1 MILEQMLR
9 EGFALAHR
17 RLGLI
22 LVDILWKAIW
32 LAVTVAALF
41 LVFGWFGWQLQSI
54 EWQSTDIPAV
64 NAWLAATALRQFW
77 NAHAGEF
84 LAAFLSILCFSA
96 LVWFSLEAFFR
107 RRIVRSVLNGHV
119 VAGLSPRSKP
129 GGERGVKPATT
140 CAFKVFIGSS
150 VLKSM
155 VLGTAALLLILI
167 AFVRYPT
174 IPLAE
179 WSALWLETR
188 GIAVAGLVIF
198 AALAFLLT
206 VFETLLRSDALDL
219 LGTDL
224 IRVTGLIGTLVLFES
239 LIGASLLSAVV
250 AGFLH
255 VARATEA
262 IMMLAMLVLVMFILS
277 VFHSY
282 LLLVRFSTVG
292 IMRRNV
298 IDV

>member
-64 NAWLAATALRQFW
+64 SAWLAAAALRQFW

-84 LAAFLSILCFSA
+84 LAAFLSILCFS
-96 LVWFSLEAFFR
+96 
-107 RRIVRSVLNGHV
+107 
-119 VAGLSPRSKP
+119 
-129 GGERGVKPATT
+129 
-140 CAFKVFIGSS
+140 
-150 VLKSM
+150 
-155 VLGTAALLLILI
+155 

-224 IRVTGLIGTLVLFES
+224 IRVTGLIGTLLLFES
-239 LIGASLLSAVV
+239 LIGASFLIVV
-250 AGFLH
+250 IAGFLH

-262 IMMLAMLVLVMFILS
+262 IMMFAMSVLVMFILS

>member
-1 MILEQMLR
+1 M
-9 EGFALAHR
+9 
-17 RLGLI
+17 
-22 LVDILWKAIW
+22 
-32 LAVTVAALF
+32 AALF

-119 VAGLSPRSKP
+119 VAGLIPRSP
-129 GGERGVKPATT
+129 GFERGLKPATT
-140 CAFKVFIGSS
+140 CAFKVFLGSS

-155 VLGTAALLLILI
+155 VLGTAALLIILI

-224 IRVTGLIGTLVLFES
+224 IRVTGLIGTLLLFES
-239 LIGASLLSAVV
+239 LIGASFLIAVI

-262 IMMLAMLVLVMFILS
+262 IMMFAMSVLVMFILS

>member
-150 VLKSM
+150 VL
-155 VLGTAALLLILI
+155 ILI